1 MKLLID
7 IDDNMYDWV
16 SNGFPDK
23 QDLNE
28 LVRII
33 RKGVVIFSEKET
45 IDYVPRTEYHGELDL
60 TTGNLKLQ
68 DNTEIPLLDKR
79 FLTKES
85 EEE

>member
-1 MKLLID
+1 MKLMID

-28 LVRII
+28 LVRVL
-33 RKGVVIFSEKET
+33 RKGVVIFSEQET
-45 IDYVPRTEYHGELDL
+45 DSHPDII
-60 TTGNLKLQ
+60 K
-68 DNTEIPLLDKR
+68 
-79 FLTKES
+79 